1 MHEHWERR
9 PVGEIMP
16 EEVVEKQIVSRLLGA
31 VVVASID
38 HGADGR
44 RLLLVLIIHHRHFP
58 KTRMR
63 VLGAGTDLALLSRLV
78 IQRVWPDGRI
88 VLGWKDARG
97 IRKQIK
103 QRQRFYVKIIIYA

>member
-1 MHEHWERR
+1 MWQSKQCGIEPLISPVRARGEPARVHEHWERR

-63 VLGAGTDLALLSRLV
+63 VLGAGTDLAFLSRLV

-88 VLGWKDARG
+88 VLG
-97 IRKQIK
+97 
-103 QRQRFYVKIIIYA
+103 